1 MLSAALICATV
12 QTTLY
17 SATHKCA
24 VKCQEIAEGHWN
36 CIEIAKVPF
45 ASLAV
50 RVQVEQFTML
60 DFEMIF
66 ELLPLLPPLTCS
78 VCIFSEDMLTINF
91 ELLVTGMSKFSFS
104 CVLCEKVSRRTIKQ
118 SLARICLL
126 VKRLQVWRLKMHRSV
141 PAFHVVRVVSEGVM
155 LNCW

>member
-1 MLSAALICATV
+1 M
-12 QTTLY
+12 
-17 SATHKCA
+17 
-24 VKCQEIAEGHWN
+24 
-36 CIEIAKVPF
+36 PF

-126 VKRLQVWRLKMHRSV
+126 VKRLQV
-141 PAFHVVRVVSEGVM
+141 
-155 LNCW
+155 

>member
-1 MLSAALICATV
+1 MLSGALVCATV
-12 QTTLY
+12 QRILN

-24 VKCQEIAEGHWN
+24 VKCQEIAGGHWN

-60 DFEMIF
+60 EFEMIF
-66 ELLPLLPPLTCS
+66 ELLPLLPPLTCP
-78 VCIFSEDMLTINF
+78 VCIFSDDMLTINL
-91 ELLVTGMSKFSFS
+91 ELLVTGMSRFLFS
-104 CVLCEKVSRRTIKQ
+104 CAPCEKVSRRTNKQ
-118 SLARICLL
+118 SLARIFLP

-141 PAFHVVRVVSEGVM
+141 PAYHVVKVVSEGVM